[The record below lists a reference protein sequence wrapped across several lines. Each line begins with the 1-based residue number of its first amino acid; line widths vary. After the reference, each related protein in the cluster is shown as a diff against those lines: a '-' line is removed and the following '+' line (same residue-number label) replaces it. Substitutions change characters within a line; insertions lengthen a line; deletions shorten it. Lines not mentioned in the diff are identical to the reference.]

1 METELLVRPVKIPN
15 EGLKRVKLPEQ
26 ILRGGAAS
34 AEGKEIYRKLER
46 FSSNNQGKER
56 QQTSNSPQKTPGPT
70 GVGKY
75 LKADL
80 FLCELNG
87 SFSM

>member
-1 METELLVRPVKIPN
+1 METELLVWPVKIPN
-15 EGLKRVKLPEQ
+15 EGLKRVQLPEQ
-26 ILRGGAAS
+26 ILRGGAAR
-34 AEGKEIYRKLER
+34 AEGKEIFRKLER
-46 FSSNNQGKER
+46 FSSNNQGGAW
-56 QQTSNSPQKTPGPT
+56 QQTSNSPQKTPGLA

-80 FLCELNG
+80 FLCELIG